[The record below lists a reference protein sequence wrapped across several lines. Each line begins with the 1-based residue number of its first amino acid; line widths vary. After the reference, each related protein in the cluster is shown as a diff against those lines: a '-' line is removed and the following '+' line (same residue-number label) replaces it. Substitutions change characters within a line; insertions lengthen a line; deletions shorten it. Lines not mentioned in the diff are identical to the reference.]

1 MKSRL
6 KRVKALRARRDN
18 QQTGPSAEL
27 LALLARLQSLG
38 KGELKELTGK
48 TCAEGIIMGRVETDE
63 PAMIAPIHP

>member
-6 KRVKALRARRDN
+6 KRVKALRAHRDN

-27 LALLARLQSLG
+27 LALLAGLKGMG

-48 TCAEGIIMGRVETDE
+48 PCAEGIIMGRVETDD
-63 PAMIAPIHP
+63 PPQC